1 MHYYNWVDQHDT
13 FGLGR
18 NVPFVNGSGSDS
30 LMAYLPDSGETLTFR
45 VPYPLGFYSRG
56 MDGRIDDPNAS
67 WRGRG
72 LWANF
77 GTFAI
82 WHLEGGKGQQS
93 KVVRFQLRP
102 DPLAR

>member
-1 MHYYNWVDQHDT
+1 MHYYNWVDQFNT
-13 FGLGR
+13 FGLGP
-18 NVPFVNGSGSDS
+18 NVPIVNGTGSDS
-30 LMAYLPDSGETLTFR
+30 LIAYFPDTDKSLVFR

-56 MDGRIDDPNAS
+56 MDGRIDDPS
-67 WRGRG
+67 KGWKGRA

-93 KVVRFQLRP
+93 KSVRFQLRP
-102 DPLAR
+102 NTLAR